1 MLQTIQS
8 DLRDSSMVKILV
20 SRNKTT
26 FWSPHRVIL
35 AHQVQKNMPKR
46 HCEPPHEVS
55 PLRDRRSFET
65 DDEYT
70 QYLTQRRKQQETL
83 RDRQRHRHK
92 SVRVR
97 SASASR
103 LSGVRRLPPKQPP
116 KQQPP
121 RPPSSRRRGSVRQR
135 SSGWQHSSSAH
146 VHSLSARDVPCR
158 YGLQ

>member
-1 MLQTIQS
+1 
-8 DLRDSSMVKILV
+8 
-20 SRNKTT
+20 
-26 FWSPHRVIL
+26 
-35 AHQVQKNMPKR
+35 MPKR
-46 HCEPPHEVS
+46 RTASLRAVS

-65 DDEYT
+65 SDEYK
-70 QYLTQRRKQQETL
+70 QYLAQRRKQQERL
-83 RDRQRHRHK
+83 CEIVNEIAAI
-92 SVRVR
+92 VRVR

-121 RPPSSRRRGSVRQR
+121 RQPSSTRRGSVRQR

>member
-1 MLQTIQS
+1 
-8 DLRDSSMVKILV
+8 
-20 SRNKTT
+20 
-26 FWSPHRVIL
+26 
-35 AHQVQKNMPKR
+35 MPK
-46 HCEPPHEVS
+46 HSELLGAKVS

-65 DDEYT
+65 DNEY
-70 QYLTQRRKQQETL
+70 QHYLAQRHKQQETL
-83 RDRQRHRHK
+83 RDPIVNEIAAT
-92 SVRVR
+92 VRVR

-121 RPPSSRRRGSVRQR
+121 RQPLSTRRGSVRQR

>member
-1 MLQTIQS
+1 MIGTQFPVF
-8 DLRDSSMVKILV
+8 LRFALVEIRPWSKFWCHEIRRRFGPRIESSQLSANYAQAALRASARGVAAAQ
-20 SRNKTT
+20 
-26 FWSPHRVIL
+26 SPHGRRVQAVL
-35 AHQVQKNMPKR
+35 GTASSR
-46 HCEPPHEVS
+46 RRCEIVNEIAA
-55 PLRDRRSFET
+55 
-65 DDEYT
+65 
-70 QYLTQRRKQQETL
+70 
-83 RDRQRHRHK
+83 

-121 RPPSSRRRGSVRQR
+121 RQPSSTRRGSVRQR